1 MTDVTH
7 EGSLEQ
13 VVSEQDF
20 IPLLSAASKGFHSL
34 SGDLVLAALTP
45 WSKRQLFLLYT
56 EADELESFLD
66 DYGARTNQAY
76 AVMTELVASVRGFAL
91 AGLSLEH
98 LVRRIDGYG
107 ALARLPEDERSS
119 AREDLAAARTFSQE
133 TLLAFLGALQD
144 EAKRLGVSLPR
155 AESREAPIAL
165 EPVRIRLPHDLGLQG
180 LEEEEQRIAEVSAK
194 YLQACAMLEE
204 AGLRR
209 EDDPK
214 VRARLLKER
223 CSEESA
229 RVYEATVHNLQ
240 SAYDT
245 YIKNTVL
252 EAEDERLVQLRG
264 HISATLHVLEA
275 VTQLT
280 HFVERHE
287 SDVRDLAARERLG
300 ELVPR
305 EAVHQVIL
313 NQLLFWADR
322 LLQQGSGLAEELLPS
337 YTNLQSLAVELG
349 AGLVVHARP
358 ASMIVSIVNH
368 HGTPVELELEGQTCN
383 AASILE
389 LMVLI
394 GSYPE
399 ARHFLFR
406 GDEHPLRDIGV
417 LFEHGLGE
425 YGAASLPGSLDYLRG
440 L

>member
-1 MTDVTH
+1 MADVTH

-13 VVSEQDF
+13 AVSEQDF
-20 IPLLSAASKGFHSL
+20 VPLLSAASRGFYALSGELILASL
-34 SGDLVLAALTP
+34 SP
-45 WSKRQLFLLYT
+45 WTKRQLFLLYT

-76 AVMTELVASVRGFAL
+76 AVATELVASVRGFAL

-98 LVRRIDGYG
+98 LVRRVDGYG
-107 ALARLPEDERSS
+107 VLARLPEQDRAG
-119 AREDLAAARTFSQE
+119 AREDLQAARTFSQRA
-133 TLLAFLGALQD
+133 LAAFLGALQE
-144 EAKRLGVSLPR
+144 EAKRLGVTVPR

-165 EPVRIRLPHDLGLQG
+165 EPVRIRLPQDLGLED

-204 AGLRR
+204 VGLHR
-209 EDDPK
+209 EDDPHA
-214 VRARLLKER
+214 RARLLKKR

-252 EAEDERLVQLRG
+252 EAKDDRLVQLRG
-264 HISATLHVLEA
+264 HISSTLHVLEA

-287 SDVRDLAARERLG
+287 SDVRDLSARERLE

-305 EAVHQVIL
+305 ERVHHVIL
-313 NQLLFWADR
+313 NQLLYWADR
-322 LLQQGSGLAEELLPS
+322 FLQEGADLAEDLLPA
-337 YTNLQSLAVELG
+337 YTNLQSLEVELEP
-349 AGLVVHARP
+349 GLVVHARP

-368 HGTPVELELEGQTCN
+368 HGTPVELELEGQSCN

-394 GSYPE
+394 GSHPE
-399 ARHFLFR
+399 AQRFQFR
-406 GDEHPLRDIGV
+406 GDERPLRDIGL

-425 YGAASLPGSLDYLRG
+425 HGLDSLPSDLDYLRG